1 MNLIAKDIR
10 TNRQQFESI
19 VCDFRVYWGKVYR
32 GEVTKALADVA
43 EQLKGDPKNDALKAE
58 RYALEQ
64 VCAKIKGTTLT
75 DEIRD
80 LIKQLHD
87 EDKLTFSCL
96 TADYIRTSLNGLS
109 YVAEDGVTICAKKRI
124 KGTDD
129 YEWKPVE
136 KWTESKVGRYFRM
149 ATMRINEQSK

>member
-1 MNLIAKDIR
+1 MNQVANDIR
-10 TNRQQFESI
+10 TNRQKFESI
-19 VCDFRVYWGKVYR
+19 ASDFQVYWGKVYR
-32 GEVTKALADVA
+32 NEVTKAMEDVA
-43 EQLKGDPKNDALKAE
+43 EQLKGDPKNADLKAK

-75 DEIRD
+75 DDIKD
-80 LIKQLHD
+80 IVKQLHD

-96 TADYIRTSLNGLS
+96 TADFIRTALTGLS
-109 YVAEDGVTICAKKRI
+109 YVAEDGVTLCERKRI

-136 KWTESKVGRYFRM
+136 KWTESKVGRYFRL
-149 ATMRINEQSK
+149 ATIRINEQSK

>member
-1 MNLIAKDIR
+1 MNQVAKEIR
-10 TNRQQFESI
+10 TNRQKFESI
-19 VCDFRVYWGKVYR
+19 ANDFRVYWGKVYR
-32 GEVTKALADVA
+32 SEVTRAMESVA
-43 EQLKGDPKNDALKAE
+43 GQLKDDPKNEALKAE

-80 LIKQLHD
+80 IVKQLHD

-96 TADYIRTSLNGLS
+96 TADYIRTALSGLS
-109 YVAEDGVTICAKKRI
+109 YVAEDGVTLCEKKRI

-136 KWTESKVGRYFRM
+136 KWTESKVGRYFRL
-149 ATMRINEQSK
+149 ATIRINEQSK

>member
-10 TNRQQFESI
+10 VNRQKFESI
-19 VCDFRVYWGKVYR
+19 VSDFRTYWGKVYR
-32 GEVTKALADVA
+32 SEVTKAL
-43 EQLKGDPKNDALKAE
+43 NDAIAAGDKAE

-75 DEIRD
+75 DEVRD

-96 TADYIRTSLNGLS
+96 TADYIRTALDGLS
-109 YVAEDGVTICAKKRI
+109 YVAEDGVTLCERKRI

-136 KWTESKVGRYFRM
+136 KWTESKVGRYFRL
-149 ATMRINEQSK
+149 ATVRINEQSK